1 MKQKT
6 SSSQWQSGFT
16 LIELMVVIV
25 IIAVVASL
33 VVFNVD
39 GVDQRKAMQARE
51 VLMLDLKQI
60 QRESSDQ
67 GRIYALKISPATDV
81 SDFKYALVEYHD
93 KTVDLANPNKRMAN
107 EKKWTEVQDFSVRT
121 LPSRVSF
128 NITAQEHQFNNA
140 TNTDL
145 IGRNAPDLIWLG
157 NGETKPVAIQ
167 MYYDQKPVGE
177 LIRLDYLGQVS
188 DEQQ

>member
-67 GRIYALKISPATDV
+67 GRIYALQVSPATDV
-81 SDFKYALVEYHD
+81 SDFKYALMEYHD
-93 KTVDLANPNKRMAN
+93 KTVDLANPNNRMKN
-107 EKKWTEVQDFSVRT
+107 EKNGLKCKTFQCELCPIVC
-121 LPSRVSF
+121 
-128 NITAQEHQFNNA
+128 H
-140 TNTDL
+140 L
-145 IGRNAPDLIWLG
+145 ILQRKTINLIMLQI
-157 NGETKPVAIQ
+157 PI
-167 MYYDQKPVGE
+167 
-177 LIRLDYLGQVS
+177 
-188 DEQQ
+188 